1 MWEIRNFGFLLFPSM
16 VSFPNAKIN
25 LGLHVV
31 ARRPDGYHNIESCFY
46 PVGWTDVLEIIEA
59 ETLQFTSSGLP
70 IPGEAAHNLCL
81 KAYAALKKDF
91 NLPPVHIHLHKV
103 IPIGAGLGG
112 GSADAAFA
120 VKLLN
125 DKFELGLTPERMEDY
140 VRPLGSDCAF
150 FIQNKP
156 LYCYDKGD
164 RFADIQVNLQGY
176 WIGLINPGIH
186 VSTPEAYAGITPQ
199 SPPVPLR
206 DVLARPVPEW
216 RDRLGN
222 DFERTVFAKYPA
234 IAAVKEKLYEVGAL
248 YASMS
253 GSGATVYGIF
263 AQPVALKD
271 YFPPGYTT
279 WPAL

>member
-1 MWEIRNFGFLLFPSM
+1 M

-46 PVGWTDVLEIIEA
+46 PVGWNDVLEILEA
-59 ETLQFTSSGLP
+59 DTLAFSSSGLP
-70 IPGEAAHNLCL
+70 IPGDAAQNLCL
-81 KAYAALKKDF
+81 KAYGALKKNFD
-91 NLPPVHIHLHKV
+91 LPPVHIHLHKV

-112 GSADAAFA
+112 GSADGAFT

-125 DKFELGLTPERMEDY
+125 DKFELGLTPEQMEDY

-156 LYCYDKGD
+156 LYCYEKGD
-164 RFADIQVNLQGY
+164 RFAEIAVDLKGY
-176 WIGLINPGIH
+176 FVALVNPGIH
-186 VSTPEAYAGITPQ
+186 VSTPEAYAGIKPQ
-199 SPPVPLR
+199 EPGIPLR
-206 DVLARPVPEW
+206 EVLRLPVSEW
-216 RDRLGN
+216 KGKLKN
-222 DFERTVFAKYPA
+222 DFEETVFTKYPA
-234 IAAVKEKLYEVGAL
+234 IAEVKEKLYKAGAA

-263 AQPVALKD
+263 AEEVQLKD
-271 YFPPGYTT
+271 RFPASYTL
-279 WPAL
+279 WPVL

>member
-1 MWEIRNFGFLLFPSM
+1 M

-125 DKFELGLTPERMEDY
+125 DKFALGLTPERMEDY

-164 RFADIQVNLQGY
+164 RFADIAVDLKGY
-176 WIGLINPGIH
+176 WIGLVNPGIH
-186 VSTPEAYAGITPQ
+186 VSTPEAYAGVTPGL
-199 SPPVPLR
+199 PPVPLR
-206 DVLARPVPEW
+206 DVLARPVAEW
-216 RDRLGN
+216 RGRLGN

-234 IAAVKEKLYEVGAL
+234 IAAVKEKLYEAGAL

-263 AQPVALKD
+263 AQPVPLRD
-271 YFPPGYTT
+271 YFPAGYTI
-279 WPAL
+279 WPA

>member
-1 MWEIRNFGFLLFPSM
+1 M

-31 ARRPDGYHNIESCFY
+31 ARRPDGFHNIESCFY

-59 ETLQFTSSGLP
+59 EALQFSSSGRP

-81 KAYAALKKDF
+81 KAYAALQQDF
-91 NLPPVHIHLHKV
+91 DLPPVHIHLHKV

-125 DKFELGLTPERMEDY
+125 HKFALGLTPERMEDY

-150 FIQNKP
+150 FIRNKP
-156 LYCYDKGD
+156 LYCYEKGD
-164 RFADIQVNLQGY
+164 RFADIDVDLQGY
-176 WIGLINPGIH
+176 WIGLVNPGLH
-186 VSTPEAYAGITPQ
+186 VSTPEAYAGMTAR
-199 SPPVPLR
+199 PPAVPLR
-206 DVLARPVPEW
+206 DVLARPVEAW
-216 RDRLGN
+216 QDALQN

-234 IAAVKEKLYEVGAL
+234 IAAVKVQLYAAGAV

-263 AQPVALKD
+263 RQPVPLREH
-271 YFPPGYTT
+271 FPAEYTV
-279 WPAL
+279 WPAFNA

>member
-1 MWEIRNFGFLLFPSM
+1 
-16 VSFPNAKIN
+16 
-25 LGLHVV
+25 
-31 ARRPDGYHNIESCFY
+31 
-46 PVGWTDVLEIIEA
+46 VGWTDVLEIIEA
-59 ETLQFTSSGLP
+59 EALRFTASGLP

-81 KAYAALKKDF
+81 KAYAALKRDF
-91 NLPPVHIHLHKV
+91 DLPPVHMHLHKV

-125 DKFELGLTPERMEDY
+125 DKFELGLAPERMEDY

-164 RFADIQVNLQGY
+164 RFASIELDLKGY
-176 WIGLINPGIH
+176 WIGLVNPGIH
-186 VSTPEAYAGITPQ
+186 VSTPEAYAGIAPQ
-199 SPPVPLR
+199 QPPVSLR
-206 DVLARPVPEW
+206 DVLRQPVEEW
-216 RDRLGN
+216 QGRLGN
-222 DFERTVFAKYPA
+222 DFERTVFVKYPA
-234 IAAVKEKLYEVGAL
+234 IAAVKKKLYEAGAL

-263 AQPVALKD
+263 AQPVPLQD
-271 YFPPGYTT
+271 HFPAEYTI
-279 WPAL
+279 WPAFNR

>member
-1 MWEIRNFGFLLFPSM
+1 MRNFGFLLLPSM

-46 PVGWTDVLEIIEA
+46 PVGWTDVLEVIQSES
-59 ETLQFTSSGLP
+59 LQFTSSGLP
-70 IPGEAAHNLCL
+70 IPGEAAQNLCL
-81 KAYAALKKDF
+81 KAYAALQKDF
-91 NLPPVHIHLHKV
+91 DLPPVHIHLHKV

-120 VKLLN
+120 VKLLSE
-125 DKFELGLTPERMEDY
+125 KFELGLTPERMEDY

-164 RFADIQVNLQGY
+164 RFADIAVDLKAY
-176 WIGLINPGIH
+176 WIGLVNPGIH
-186 VSTPEAYAGITPQ
+186 VSTPEAYAGITPG
-199 SPPVPLR
+199 PPAVPLR
-206 DVLARPVPEW
+206 EVLARPVPEW
-216 RDRLGN
+216 RGRLQN

-234 IAAVKEKLYEVGAL
+234 IAAVKEKLYEAGAV

-263 AQPVALKD
+263 REPVALKEH
-271 YFPPGYTT
+271 FPAEYTV
-279 WPAL
+279 WPEV